1 MYDKKTLKL
10 FLQLTL
16 KFCFKFCF
24 ISLEPHT
31 RSVPASFKLLMHYR
45 YQWCIHDSIDVK
57 IEDGSQQPEAT
68 GNTTASKEMR
78 ETVEWRRVFGQM
90 KAKHQ
95 NIFHK

>member
-1 MYDKKTLKL
+1 MWGRHIIHSKDPQTNLPSVKIFTAKHPKL
-10 FLQLTL
+10 NFVYIPVPVY
-16 KFCFKFCF
+16 KSFFKC
-24 ISLEPHT
+24 
-31 RSVPASFKLLMHYR
+31 
-45 YQWCIHDSIDVK
+45 DSNDVK
-57 IEDGSQQPEAT
+57 IEDSYQQPEAA